1 MARFIHN
8 KPTAA
13 GSTILNVGMS
23 RMEEYAVPNENN
35 DFAESSGGRE
45 ITLTRSN
52 SNSKIIAMGAWQ
64 GDSASSYVSGMG
76 TQVRDSSG
84 NALNT
89 AYGWG
94 YIWMNNSGNNMGGAT
109 HLFKMMTLHDA
120 GAIGSSTG
128 NIKVNIGWNSRDGT
142 TNRPA
147 TYWAGDNGRDGRAR
161 HDHFGFWHAMEVA
174 PDKIDFNSNS
184 HAGGVG

>member
-8 KPTAA
+8 KPAVS
-13 GSTILNVGMS
+13 GSTILNVGMT
-23 RMEEYAVPNENN
+23 RIPEYSTPNQNN
-35 DFAESSGGRE
+35 NFGVSSGGRE
-45 ITLTRSN
+45 CILKREH
-52 SNSKIIAMGAWQ
+52 SNSKVIAMGAWQ
-64 GDSASSYVSGMG
+64 GDTASSYLSGMA

-94 YIWMNNSGNNMGGAT
+94 YIWQNNSGSNMGGAT

-120 GAIGSSTG
+120 GAIGTWTG
-128 NIKVNIGWNSRDGT
+128 DMKVNIGWNSRDGS
-142 TNRPA
+142 TNKPA
-147 TYWAGDNGRDGRAR
+147 QYWSGDNGRDGRAR